1 MKNDSGEI
9 EIFNPDGRYRGTP
22 VVNPTDAEW
31 REAMQLCYGDEYE
44 GTGRNSRTP
53 RRVGR
58 RNQPA

>member
-53 RRVGR
+53 RG
-58 RNQPA
+58 